1 MPMVQLIVMEWVD
14 DKGTQEMNKPGGTA
28 ELITEEMK
36 EKWYMLVCMQLLDYA
51 IGVKLA
57 LTISECGYSKVSFW

>member
-28 ELITEEMK
+28 GLITEEMK
-36 EKWYMLVCMQLLDYA
+36 EKWYMLVCMQ
-51 IGVKLA
+51 
-57 LTISECGYSKVSFW
+57 